1 MIISEKKPFE
11 EVIALLGDAKKV
23 ILVGCGS
30 CATSCRTGG
39 EAELDE
45 MQAVLAE
52 NGIDVVGR
60 TIPDETCQKMLS
72 KKELKA
78 FKNSGADAVIVMAC
92 GNGVQTVAQLTDLPV
107 YPSANTLFLGQIE
120 RIGIFNEECRM
131 CGDCVLGLT
140 GGICPVTQ
148 CAKSLING
156 PCGGSRDGMCEV
168 DPENPC
174 AWIEIY
180 KRLDALGQLD
190 RLITPRKYKGYAAHT
205 YPAHVN
211 LKEKKE
217 GREA

>member
-11 EVIALLGDAKKV
+11 EVLALLGDTKKV

-39 EAELDE
+39 QAELDE

-52 NGIDVVGR
+52 NGIEVVGR

-78 FKNSGADAVIVMAC
+78 FKSSGAQAVIVMAC

-217 GREA
+217 GR

>member
-11 EVIALLGDAKKV
+11 EVLALLGDAKKV

-30 CATSCRTGG
+30 CATSCRVGG
-39 EAELDE
+39 QAELDE
-45 MQAVLAE
+45 MQAFLAE
-52 NGIDVVGR
+52 NKIEVVGR

-72 KKELKA
+72 RKELKA

-156 PCGGSRDGMCEV
+156 PCGGSKDGMCEV

-190 RLITPRKYKGYAAHT
+190 RLITPRKYKGYADHT

-217 GREA
+217 GR